1 MKMATTTMINMGTM
15 RTARKAFWPRS
26 CRKSSAYSR
35 FSRKLARYFTSHAPG
50 VDRHPVRAPCPTG
63 CSLRAFGEPLSE
75 GAIMASSKKH
85 ARQLERAWMG
95 GVEIVA
101 MMYLFATAYP
111 AWGGSTKCT
120 MKYSLTGWSAG
131 YSTASGSGTITC
143 DNGQSA
149 RVSLRA
155 KGGGPTVGKS
165 KIVNGG
171 GTFSEVADIS
181 ELFGSYGAAE
191 AHAGMGG
198 SALPRW

>member
-1 MKMATTTMINMGTM
+1 
-15 RTARKAFWPRS
+15 
-26 CRKSSAYSR
+26 
-35 FSRKLARYFTSHAPG
+35 
-50 VDRHPVRAPCPTG
+50 
-63 CSLRAFGEPLSE
+63 
-75 GAIMASSKKH
+75 MASAKKG
-85 ARQLERAWMG
+85 ARRQPERGWIG
-95 GVEIVA
+95 GVAIVA
-101 MMYLFATAYP
+101 MMFPFALAYP

-120 MKYSLTGWSAG
+120 LKYSLTGWSAG

-155 KGGGPTVGKS
+155 KGGGLSVGKS
-165 KIVNGG
+165 KIVNGS